1 MHKLLLVFLI
11 LNMLAAG
18 IVPKY
23 NIEVK
28 AEENDEEISSEIIDD
43 NSIQQYDDNN
53 ESECEQDCLVYFNV
67 ADSLLSIS
75 STKIDDSFDNEV
87 VFNNESWP
95 WAGIEEE
102 IDKIQFLGDVKA
114 PADMSSAFE
123 TLTNLKE
130 IDFSNLDTSKV
141 TNINN
146 LFKGNSN
153 LTSVDLSMLDLS
165 NVTSTD
171 YMFANTSIGS
181 IKLPNNLTVISSY
194 AFYYSKNLT
203 EVVIPDSVTTIGS

>member
-130 IDFSNLDTSKV
+130 IDFSNLDTSQSL
-141 TNINN
+141 TR
-146 LFKGNSN
+146 
-153 LTSVDLSMLDLS
+153 TSVFKNMAIKPYSFYPQQ
-165 NVTSTD
+165 VHC
-171 YMFANTSIGS
+171 AN
-181 IKLPNNLTVISSY
+181 
-194 AFYYSKNLT
+194 
-203 EVVIPDSVTTIGS
+203 